1 MRDIKVL
8 LTEIVDGGD
17 AGSQK
22 DYHGSHPSSV
32 KGGHIYSNFSTSFFP
47 ATIFIPMQSTRS
59 WHSFN
64 CIAMISHI
72 YLRIFTLC
80 IPSGS

>member
-32 KGGHIYSNFSTSFFP
+32 KGGHIYSNFFYFFLP
-47 ATIFIPMQSTRS
+47 CYNFYPHA
-59 WHSFN
+59 
-64 CIAMISHI
+64 I
-72 YLRIFTLC
+72 YKVMAFF
-80 IPSGS
+80 

>member
-1 MRDIKVL
+1 MQDIKVL
-8 LTEIVDGGD
+8 LTEIVDGGMLVHRRIIMVLILLVSKVD
-17 AGSQK
+17 TFI
-22 DYHGSHPSSV
+22 V
-32 KGGHIYSNFSTSFFP
+32 IFSTSFFP

-72 YLRIFTLC
+72 YLRIFTVC